1 MVCFDTRMSQEVKSS
16 RGGASEEF
24 ELKLWQ
30 SILSESQ
37 PVTGRDDVFQWRGVS
52 LNVVYVFQRRLC
64 LSMSSNVISL
74 FQRHLSLSMS
84 SVSLRVFQWRG
95 VSLNVVYVFPCPFMS
110 FHVVYVV
117 YVFPCRLCGYKSF
130 NRELCVDMSV
140 CVRVHAYMYDSLSQ
154 DVIMSAMIPVLIMT
168 AMLSYVYVVVP
179 SYVYVVVPSYV
190 YVVVPW
196 SSYLSLRLCLCVC
209 VCVKTKCVCV

>member
-95 VSLNVVYVFPCPFMS
+95 VSLNVVYVFACPTLN
-110 FHVVYVV
+110 
-117 YVFPCRLCGYKSF
+117 PF